1 VEQAGRLVHVC
12 AALSYLLSDRLA
24 CSSFWPGLVDV
35 AGCFG
40 QETADWGGRG
50 DGLSDYPRL
59 SQQRKLIASVVVA
72 GFDRV
77 KIGPAQ
83 VLTSI
88 ESFMHNFDWT
98 HRGRTM
104 GIVNIF

>member
-1 VEQAGRLVHVC
+1 M
-12 AALSYLLSDRLA
+12 
-24 CSSFWPGLVDV
+24 
-35 AGCFG
+35 
-40 QETADWGGRG
+40 
-50 DGLSDYPRL
+50 RL

>member
-1 VEQAGRLVHVC
+1 MKDWAGRGIG
-12 AALSYLLSDRLA
+12 SR
-24 CSSFWPGLVDV
+24 
-35 AGCFG
+35 
-40 QETADWGGRG
+40 T

-88 ESFMHNFDWT
+88 ESFMHNFAAAPWAS
-98 HRGRTM
+98 
-104 GIVNIF
+104 